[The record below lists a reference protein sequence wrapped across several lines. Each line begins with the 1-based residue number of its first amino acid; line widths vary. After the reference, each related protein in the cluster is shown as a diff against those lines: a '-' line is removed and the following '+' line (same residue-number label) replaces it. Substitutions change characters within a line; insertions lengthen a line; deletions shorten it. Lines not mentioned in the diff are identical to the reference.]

1 VQVEEAQCVSAE
13 LTAAMG
19 RLVGQLSS
27 SAPAPTEAE
36 LQEVLDSPT
45 THLLVARDEDDN
57 IVGSLTLALFRIPT
71 GLRAWVEDVV
81 VDQAARRQGVGETLT
96 MEALRRAH
104 GAGARTVDLTVR
116 AEREAAE
123 RLYRRLGFKRRD
135 TSVYRRE
142 FSERA

>member
-96 MEALRRAH
+96 MEALRLAH